1 MSKADEMFEEL
12 GYKKSLHTDIKEEVW
27 GEYFTNENKYV
38 EIHFDYIDKEVCT
51 YAILGDSG
59 VYIQMQELQA
69 INQKCEELGWL
80 DDN

>member
-1 MSKADEMFEEL
+1 MSKADEMFKEL
-12 GYKKSLHTDIKEEVW
+12 GYEKDLHTNIKGEVW

-51 YAILGDSG
+51 CAISGDSG

-69 INQKCEELGWL
+69 INEKVKELGWL
-80 DDN
+80 DE